1 MKNQE
6 FTSGLDPWGYF
17 LTLAEGVRLQ
27 TDITD
32 LSIQD
37 PVQHPFQL
45 AKAQFDIDL
54 IISDRQIL
62 EVTLN
67 THYKGLSRTGEAKAE
82 DMFPSQMNL
91 NLSLDNLPIVAAVD
105 GVTAAVELA
114 LLGRKNTD
122 LEVLERLRQD
132 FSAAG
137 TVLRLKSVKVNA
149 RKFDLDLTLQVFAE
163 MAANSGF
170 IGDGVLRIHG
180 LKKIMTKLGLQDL
193 PPVAE
198 LIKNEKSNVG
208 SECTSFDIAVRPDGM
223 LTVNSCPV
231 LSLASI

>member
-1 MKNQE
+1 NQE

-17 LTLAEGVRLQ
+17 LTLAGGVRLQ

-37 PVQHPFQL
+37 PVQHPFHL

-122 LEVLERLRQD
+122 REVLERLRQD

-198 LIKNEKSNVG
+198 LIKNEK
-208 SECTSFDIAVRPDGM
+208 
-223 LTVNSCPV
+223 
-231 LSLASI
+231 